1 MRFRLASAAA
11 ALLFAVCAA
20 VQYNDPDAA
29 VWLLAYLAACSV
41 SLLGALGRA
50 PRMAS
55 FALAALY
62 LLWAVS
68 LVPSILRSGELTA
81 EQGREAGGLLL
92 ACAWMLVTGLAVA
105 AAKAERR

>member
-1 MRFRLASAAA
+1 MRFRLASGAA

-41 SLLGALGRA
+41 SLLSVLGRA
-50 PRMAS
+50 PRAAS
-55 FALAALY
+55 FVLAAVY
-62 LLWAVS
+62 FLWAAS
-68 LVPSILRSGELTA
+68 LVPSIARSGELTA

-92 ACAWMLVTGLAVA
+92 ACAWMLVTGFA
-105 AAKAERR
+105 AGRERLERR